1 MVAEKRISLYAP
13 LMIRLRCPCGET
25 IDAKDEDTL
34 VQLAQEHLERDH
46 PDLAK
51 TYTREDILFMAY

>member
-1 MVAEKRISLYAP
+1 
-13 LMIRLRCPCGET
+13 MIRLRCPCGET

-34 VQLAQEHLERDH
+34 VQLAQEHLEREH

-51 TYTREDILFMAY
+51 QYTREDILFMAY